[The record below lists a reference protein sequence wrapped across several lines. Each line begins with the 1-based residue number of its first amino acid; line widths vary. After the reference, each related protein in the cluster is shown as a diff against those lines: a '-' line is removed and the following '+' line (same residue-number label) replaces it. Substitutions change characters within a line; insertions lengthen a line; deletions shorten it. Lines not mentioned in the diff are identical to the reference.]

1 MLSAICDSPIEKK
14 KKKKKKKKQKTKPNQ
29 TTNLFFPQ
37 NQRQMARALLYKE
50 N

>member
-14 KKKKKKKKQKTKPNQ
+14 QKKKNETTIPNQ